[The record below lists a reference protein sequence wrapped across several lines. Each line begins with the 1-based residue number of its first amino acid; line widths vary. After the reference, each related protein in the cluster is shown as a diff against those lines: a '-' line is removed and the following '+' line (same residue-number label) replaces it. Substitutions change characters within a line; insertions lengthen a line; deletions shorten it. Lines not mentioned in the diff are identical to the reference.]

1 MTDRMDQLNLQRV
14 EALPLFF
21 GVDDEQTGRLLDGAE
36 IRQCPPDTLLFSA
49 GDRARHLHLVLRG
62 IVELYAGEPPREC
75 TLLLMAKRDVFMP
88 AATLF
93 GEPYLNSARTL
104 TGNTLLLVPAA
115 TAQREFA
122 MSGRFALNVARALAG
137 HFRMATR
144 SLIDLRSCSAA
155 VRLGRFLLRLV
166 QNAEG
171 EVVSLPASKGKL
183 AARVG
188 MSRETLSR
196 ALQTLA
202 DEGLVVRGS
211 QIIVRDR
218 QRIERFCA
226 IGDVVRA
233 GARGLDVHAI

>member
-1 MTDRMDQLNLQRV
+1 MDQLNLERV
-14 EALPLFF
+14 KALPLFA
-21 GVDDEQTGRLLDGAE
+21 GIDEEQERRILEDAE
-36 IRQCPPDTLLFSA
+36 IRHYQPGMQLFSA
-49 GDRARHLHLVLRG
+49 GARAEHLHLVLRG
-62 IVELYAGEPPREC
+62 VVELYAGEPPREC
-75 TLLLMAKRDVFMP
+75 TLLLMSRGDVFMP

-104 TGNTLLLVPAA
+104 TTATLLLVPAA

-122 MSGRFALNVARALAG
+122 GLGRFALNVARVLAG
-137 HFRMATR
+137 HFRMAART
-144 SLIDLRSCSAA
+144 LIDLRSCSAA

-218 QRIERFCA
+218 ERIERFCA
-226 IGDVVRA
+226 IGEVVPA
-233 GARGLDVHAI
+233 GARSLDVHAY